1 MRIEVDLENVSFKII
16 TNEGVKCGFC
26 NKKLKPIG
34 LDYLYANV
42 NQNDIEYERCDCSK
56 AIEFWKEYDL
66 NKNEKE
72 KQRKY
77 REIIDKI
84 YKDGC
89 IKKKFKYCN
98 FLNCDCFLYNADV
111 LGKIIQY
118 THLCIDNKIK
128 DGVIIYGKVTY
139 DNTDLAASIAN
150 EIIRNNKVALMERTG
165 SMMDKIKE
173 TFNRNDITEAQIV
186 ELYSNVNML
195 IIDDFGSEII
205 SNWALEKLYKIVN
218 NRYEN
223 ELPIVITT
231 KYNKEELLE
240 KLAVENEE
248 LAKEFI
254 QLLYRMCYGIS
265 LTKDDSNTKEKVSIS
280 DQTIC

>member
-1 MRIEVDLENVSFKII
+1 MDLENVSFKII
-16 TNEGVKCGFC
+16 ANEGVKCGFC

-42 NQNDIEYERCDCSK
+42 DQNDIEYERCDCSK

-66 NKNEKE
+66 NQNEKE
-72 KQRKY
+72 KRRKY

-84 YKDGC
+84 YKDGY

-98 FLNCDCFLYNADV
+98 FLNCDCFRYNADA

-128 DGVIIYGKVTY
+128 DGVIIYGKITY

-173 TFNRNDITEAQIV
+173 TFNKNDITEAKII
-186 ELYSNVNML
+186 ELYSNVDML
-195 IIDDFGSEII
+195 IIDDLGSEII

-265 LTKDDSNTKEKVSIS
+265 LTKDDSNTKEKASIS